1 MEGETMQNK
10 FRILVVGAGMAGAEL
25 LHKLMTANFI
35 ELVCVCDVID
45 DSPGIKLAQ
54 EHVVPTCQDVLSV
67 LKDNPEIDI
76 IIDVTGVK
84 KVRDSLRQFMQ
95 DSGNQH
101 TVIMHESIAA
111 LVVSLFKGELVTMKE
126 EDKVY

>member
-1 MEGETMQNK
+1 MKNK
-10 FRILVVGAGMAGAEL
+10 FRILEVGAGMAGAEL

-45 DSPGIKLAQ
+45 DSTGIKLAK
-54 EHVVPTCQDVLSV
+54 ENGVPTCQDALSV
-67 LKDNPEIDI
+67 LKDDPEIDI

-95 DSGNQH
+95 DTGNQH